1 MAPALYGEELKYD
14 FVITDPLRDD
24 LEWKL
29 IKAFVDRKKPIF
41 GICRGVQVLNAYFGG
56 TLYQDI
62 PDELGG
68 EHAKGVCHPVTL
80 KKDSILGRLF
90 GESLEINSY
99 HHQALKD
106 LGKDLTA
113 VAWSDA
119 NGHSIVE
126 AVEHV
131 SLPIWAVQWHP
142 ERMTGPAHQ
151 PGKLCGFPAHL
162 PVLYGSVQKIRV
174 KKNGSRSISAPFFY
188 SFFLFRLFCGLGLLY
203 FLLRNVLCHVL
214 GTILALCLWHCQ
226 VRSFRL
232 PCSSYPQATFHPL
245 CPPSHSVRTGS
256 REYRR
261 RNQRNSPALCS
272 ERQRYH

>member
-1 MAPALYGEELKYD
+1 MSHGSPGKTAPATPPGKRRTGTGCLPWEIPVSYTHLALYGEELKYD

-113 VAWSDA
+113 VAL
-119 NGHSIVE
+119 
-126 AVEHV
+126 
-131 SLPIWAVQWHP
+131 SLIH
-142 ERMTGPAHQ
+142 
-151 PGKLCGFPAHL
+151 
-162 PVLYGSVQKIRV
+162 I
-174 KKNGSRSISAPFFY
+174 
-188 SFFLFRLFCGLGLLY
+188 
-203 FLLRNVLCHVL
+203 
-214 GTILALCLWHCQ
+214 
-226 VRSFRL
+226 
-232 PCSSYPQATFHPL
+232 
-245 CPPSHSVRTGS
+245 
-256 REYRR
+256 
-261 RNQRNSPALCS
+261 
-272 ERQRYH
+272 

>member
-1 MAPALYGEELKYD
+1 MNPVILLSGGTSAAANGTPAWSLNQNYADNIRRAGGIPLLAVNNDCAEEYADLADGLLLSGGKDVAPALYGEELKYD

-99 HHQALKD
+99 HHQGIRLLAPR
-106 LGKDLTA
+106 LTA
-113 VAWSDA
+113 EAHAPD
-119 NGHSIVE
+119 GLVE
-126 AVEHV
+126 AVSCPDHPFM
-131 SLPIWAVQWHP
+131 LAVPWHP
-142 ERMTGPAHQ
+142 E
-151 PGKLCGFPAHL
+151 F
-162 PVLYGSVQKIRV
+162 
-174 KKNGSRSISAPFFY
+174 
-188 SFFLFRLFCGLGLLY
+188 
-203 FLLRNVLCHVL
+203 
-214 GTILALCLWHCQ
+214 
-226 VRSFRL
+226 SFRTDE
-232 PCSSYPQATFHPL
+232 A
-245 CPPSHSVRTGS
+245 S
-256 REYRR
+256 RAIFRAFAAR
-261 RNQRNSPALCS
+261 CM
-272 ERQRYH
+272 

>member
-29 IKAFVDRKKPIF
+29 IKSFVDRKKPIF

-142 ERMTGPAHQ
+142 ERMTGPVTN
-151 PGKLCGFPAHL
+151 PENCVDSL
-162 PVLYGSVQKIRV
+162 PIFQ
-174 KKNGSRSISAPFFY
+174 
-188 SFFLFRLFCGLGLLY
+188 Y
-203 FLLRNVLCHVL
+203 FMDQCRK
-214 GTILALCLWHCQ
+214 
-226 VRSFRL
+226 
-232 PCSSYPQATFHPL
+232 
-245 CPPSHSVRTGS
+245 
-256 REYRR
+256 
-261 RNQRNSPALCS
+261 
-272 ERQRYH
+272 

>member
-1 MAPALYGEELKYD
+1 MLLR
-14 FVITDPLRDD
+14 DPLRDD

-142 ERMTGPAHQ
+142 ERMTGPVTN
-151 PGKLCGFPAHL
+151 PENCVDSL
-162 PVLYGSVQKIRV
+162 PIFQ
-174 KKNGSRSISAPFFY
+174 
-188 SFFLFRLFCGLGLLY
+188 Y
-203 FLLRNVLCHVL
+203 FMDQCRK
-214 GTILALCLWHCQ
+214 
-226 VRSFRL
+226 
-232 PCSSYPQATFHPL
+232 
-245 CPPSHSVRTGS
+245 
-256 REYRR
+256 
-261 RNQRNSPALCS
+261 
-272 ERQRYH
+272 

>member
-1 MAPALYGEELKYD
+1 MEKENLMNPVILLSGGTSAAANGTPAWSLNQNYADNIRRVGGIPLLAVNNGCAEEYADLADGLLLSGGKDVAPALYGEELKYD

-99 HHQALKD
+99 HHQGIRRLAPS
-106 LGKDLTA
+106 LTA
-113 VAWSDA
+113 EAHAPD
-119 NGHSIVE
+119 GLVE
-126 AVEHV
+126 AVSCPTHPF
-131 SLPIWAVQWHP
+131 LLAVQWHP
-142 ERMTGPAHQ
+142 E
-151 PGKLCGFPAHL
+151 F
-162 PVLYGSVQKIRV
+162 
-174 KKNGSRSISAPFFY
+174 
-188 SFFLFRLFCGLGLLY
+188 
-203 FLLRNVLCHVL
+203 
-214 GTILALCLWHCQ
+214 
-226 VRSFRL
+226 SFRTDE
-232 PCSSYPQATFHPL
+232 A
-245 CPPSHSVRTGS
+245 S
-256 REYRR
+256 RAIFRAFTEHCM
-261 RNQRNSPALCS
+261 Q
-272 ERQRYH
+272 